1 MQGLGRHSEADITL
15 LIDEDLAA
23 LSQMLG
29 DKEYLLGRHPCLA
42 DASAFGFL
50 DKCVTARVSYTMS
63 KAHPSTNLHNRR
75 TSHACCR
82 ASIARSMT
90 LTKHWIVTLTA
101 FWQILAQ
108 SAQQPVANAK

>member
-1 MQGLGRHSEADITL
+1 MQGLGRHSEADINF

-50 DKCVTARVSYTMS
+50 DKCVTASMSCISEGSY
-63 KAHPSTNLHNRR
+63 LG
-75 TSHACCR
+75 TSSSNQSVCSA
-82 ASIARSMT
+82 T
-90 LTKHWIVTLTA
+90 LTYGHIPDGIVHLCGAACGSRCTDQMMRLHH
-101 FWQILAQ
+101 
-108 SAQQPVANAK
+108 